1 MNVYLRIAISI
12 LLALIVQT
20 IGIQAFSKSI
30 VYLDVFLLV
39 VVYFA
44 AKQGLLTGI
53 LVGAVGG
60 LVQDS
65 FSSGIIGIHGFAK
78 TVVGFIIGLLSSTL
92 VIDNLLTQ
100 AFIFGLASLLNGAV
114 IIGINY
120 LFLHPPLSS
129 FWGTLGYQSLGN
141 VGVGVAIFQS
151 ARLYSLVKERRWT
164 S

>member
-100 AFIFGLASLLNGAV
+100 AFILGLASLLNGVV

-120 LFLHPPLSS
+120 LFLHPPLRS
-129 FWGTLGYQSLGN
+129 FWGILGYQSLGN
-141 VGVGVAIFQS
+141 IGVGVAIFQS